1 MFILRTVRS
10 IWLMINIKTQM
21 MIDKV
26 TYKNLCNCDIIL
38 SISDFF
44 HQCTNDAHKDLS
56 FWENYAKITKFQSY
70 TFLLYNCKK
79 NPACVYVLVR
89 ILVLSMHFLPEKTIY
104 DNFSYCFISVSNT
117 LICYGIFPKN
127 CCKIYLFTYLFYS
140 FVYIGSI
147 WCHSG
152 AIFIISLKSVKKWHF
167 SYRFSNGK

>member
-1 MFILRTVRS
+1 M
-10 IWLMINIKTQM
+10 
-21 MIDKV
+21 
-26 TYKNLCNCDIIL
+26 
-38 SISDFF
+38 
-44 HQCTNDAHKDLS
+44 
-56 FWENYAKITKFQSY
+56 TKFQSY

-79 NPACVYVLVR
+79 KPACVYVLVR

-117 LICYGIFPKN
+117 LICQGIFPKN

-167 SYRFSNGK
+167 SYLFRTGNKKCSFDQANVLTLISFRYISNENIFFFFSKHALNASGKKNALKINQLFHVKHTKMVGSG